1 MDEDIKIWKKK
12 FYLQQKRVF
21 LIRCQKS
28 LIILP
33 SNQYRNIDLD
43 LILIQQSRRITNSLQ
58 KIDEEISSCP
68 LKWYSLSQKSKNFL
82 KNFVSQYKQYFIKKF
97 NWLYN
102 KQFTQINK
110 LKCANKTSIK
120 IKKMPIATRLEKEE
134 SKKKKKNQKLNP

>member
-1 MDEDIKIWKKK
+1 MVWNLRLGADMTKIKFKTGANAK
-12 FYLQQKRVF
+12 
-21 LIRCQKS
+21 KS

-33 SNQYRNIDLD
+33 SNQHRNIDLD
-43 LILIQQSRRITNSLQ
+43 LVLIQQSRRITNSLQ
-58 KIDEEISSCP
+58 KIDTEISSCP
-68 LKWYSLSQKSKNFL
+68 LKWYSLSQKSKIFL

-120 IKKMPIATRLEKEE
+120 IKKRCQSL
-134 SKKKKKNQKLNP
+134 QD